1 MILKLRRSKR
11 TRKSRKNRTLIK
23 KKKVSQKKHLRLN
36 KGTLRKKMLKVR
48 KKRRSSVKKLK
59 SKHRPYRRRKKNITR
74 KEEAHMFTGTKLI
87 AFYLPQYHRIPEN
100 DIWWGEGFTEWT
112 NTRKAQPL
120 FHEHYQP
127 REPYQDYYYDLT
139 DPTAR
144 KWQAEIARKY
154 GIYGFCYYH
163 YWFKDRMLLQT
174 PFNEVLRTGEPDFP
188 FCLSWANEP
197 WTRTWDGLEHNV
209 LMPQDYGTEQDWKAH
224 FDYLLPAFLD
234 IRYIRV
240 YNKPLFIIYRPQD
253 IPRCEEMLNYWQGLA
268 INSGLK
274 GIYFAETLGSPSPL
288 PDIGGFEASIEFEP
302 MFTVSHDLTQDIL
315 PSLNKTVSSF
325 NGQNLNLVNY
335 DLIWNRILERQAM
348 RNKQTF
354 LGAFLDWDNT
364 ARRGDSAGI
373 FYGSMP
379 EKFGQYLSLQLKKA
393 NRMGS
398 EFLFI
403 NAWNEWAEGTYLEP
417 DKRHGYRYLE
427 EVRRALE
434 ENKDEYSGIG

>member
-1 MILKLRRSKR
+1 MIYGGVKASP
-11 TRKSRKNRTLIK
+11 SGQIPA
-23 KKKVSQKKHLRLN
+23 RLN
-36 KGTLRKKMLKVR
+36 RFFM
-48 KKRRSSVKKLK
+48 
-59 SKHRPYRRRKKNITR
+59 NIINQGNR
-74 KEEAHMFTGTKLI
+74 A
-87 AFYLPQYHRIPEN
+87 R
-100 DIWWGEGFTEWT
+100 
-112 NTRKAQPL
+112 
-120 FHEHYQP
+120 
-127 REPYQDYYYDLT
+127 DYYYDLT
-139 DPTAR
+139 DPAAR

-209 LMPQDYGTEQDWKAH
+209 LMPQDYGTEHDWKAH

-253 IPRCEEMLNYWQGLA
+253 IPQCEEMLNYWQGLA

-274 GIYFAETLGSPSPL
+274 GIYFAETLGSPSPFQTL
-288 PDIGGFEASIEFEP
+288 GIQASIEFEP

-335 DLIWNRILERQAM
+335 DLIWNRILEHQRTM

-354 LGAFLDWDNT
+354 LGAFVTIGTIPHAGGTVPASFT
-364 ARRGDSAGI
+364 ALCLKNLA
-373 FYGSMP
+373 
-379 EKFGQYLSLQLKKA
+379 QYLSLQLKKA

-434 ENKDEYSGIG
+434 ENKIKSLASGDLTHQRGRII